1 MVRVVPVMGAVLM
14 TTNAYTTSHT
24 GTDAAAMPMTPLR
37 RRMIEDMV
45 LRRLAPTTQKHYVRA
60 VAMFAKHFNASPDT
74 LDYEDVRS
82 FRLHLVETGHNVAY
96 VNQVL
101 TALRFFYLR
110 TLGRSDAVWMIPLAK
125 DMPRKLRVILTR
137 EEIARLIAAG
147 SSARDRCAMAIAY
160 GAGLRGSELVK
171 LKVSDIDST
180 AMTLR
185 IENSKGGR
193 SRLAKLSPDMLT
205 LLREWYA
212 KARPQHFLF
221 QSRLMASEHLSVRQ
235 FCRICRDAGQR
246 AKIERRVHSHMLRHA
261 FASHLLEDGVDIRV
275 IQVMLGHQKLETTAI
290 YAAVSPKL
298 IQSVAGPLDRLP
310 KLAKAKARNP
320 KPASKGKAGKAK
332 PRTTAAPA

>member
-1 MVRVVPVMGAVLM
+1 
-14 TTNAYTTSHT
+14 
-24 GTDAAAMPMTPLR
+24 
-37 RRMIEDMV
+37 
-45 LRRLAPTTQKHYVRA
+45 
-60 VAMFAKHFNASPDT
+60 
-74 LDYEDVRS
+74 
-82 FRLHLVETGHNVAY
+82 
-96 VNQVL
+96 
-101 TALRFFYLR
+101 
-110 TLGRSDAVWMIPLAK
+110 MIPLAK

-212 KARPQHFLF
+212 QARPQHFLF

-310 KLAKAKARNP
+310 KLAKAKARKP

>member
-1 MVRVVPVMGAVLM
+1 M
-14 TTNAYTTSHT
+14 TTTHVSLTTPAYATEK
-24 GTDAAAMPMTPLR
+24 PMTPLR
-37 RRMIEDMV
+37 RRMIEDMA
-45 LRRLAPTTQKHYVRA
+45 LRRLAPKTQAHYLRA
-60 VAMFAKHFNASPDT
+60 VERFAKHFNASPDT
-74 LDYEDVRS
+74 LDYENVRS
-82 FRLHLVETGHNVAY
+82 FRLHLMESGGTVAS
-96 VNQVL
+96 VNQTL
-101 TALRFFYLR
+101 TALRFFYR
-110 TLGRSDAVWMIPLAK
+110 WTLGRADAVWMIPLAQK
-125 DMPRKLRVILTR
+125 PPGKLRSILSR
-137 EEIARLIAAG
+137 EEMARLIAAG

-160 GAGLRGSELVK
+160 GAGLRASELVK
-171 LKVSDIDST
+171 LKVSDVDST

-185 IENSKGGR
+185 IERSKGGR
-193 SRLAKLSPDMLT
+193 SRLAKLSPEMLKQ
-205 LLREWYA
+205 LRAWYA
-212 KARPQHFLF
+212 LARPQHFLF

-310 KLAKAKARNP
+310 KLAKAKARKP

-332 PRTTAAPA
+332 PRKTAAPA